1 MFNYIQSFDGG
12 CVRITSN
19 KFAILAIVAVAVL
32 AIAPAASATS
42 FNLTNNNLG
51 LSGVLGTVT
60 TVQNGSNVDVTIQMS
75 PGYAVMVNGGDLG
88 FTTSGGLA
96 LTSSSL
102 SSFSL
107 SGMGATLKSNSTVG
121 GFTFDFLFQTS
132 GSGGQKLPTTLS
144 FTVLN
149 ANVNQITGLGLHFCV
164 LSDERGCATTGFTTT
179 GGNPPAV
186 PEPGTLSLLGTGLVG
201 IGGVVRRRFQS
212 LAS

>member
-1 MFNYIQSFDGG
+1 M
-12 CVRITSN
+12 
-19 KFAILAIVAVAVL
+19 VAVAVL
-32 AIAPAASATS
+32 VMAPAASANS

-60 TVQNGSNVDVTIQMS
+60 TVQNGSNVNVSIQMS
-75 PGYAVMVNGGDLG
+75 PGYAILVNGGDLG
-88 FTTSGGLA
+88 FTTTGGLV

-102 SSFSL
+102 STFSV
-107 SGMGATLKSNSTVG
+107 SGMSATLKSNGTIG
-121 GFTFDFLFQTS
+121 GFTFDSLFQTS

-164 LSDERGCATTGFTTT
+164 LGEERGCATTGFTTT

-201 IGGVVRRRFQS
+201 IAGVVRRRFQP
-212 LAS
+212 

>member
-1 MFNYIQSFDGG
+1 M
-12 CVRITSN
+12 
-19 KFAILAIVAVAVL
+19 VAVAVL
-32 AIAPAASATS
+32 VMAPAASANS

-60 TVQNGSNVDVTIQMS
+60 TVQNGSNVNVSIQMS
-75 PGYAVMVNGGDLG
+75 PGYAILVNGGDLG
-88 FTTSGGLA
+88 FTTTGGLV

-102 SSFSL
+102 STFSV
-107 SGMGATLKSNSTVG
+107 SGMSATLKSNGTIG
-121 GFTFDFLFQTS
+121 GFTFDSLFQTS

-164 LSDERGCATTGFTTT
+164 LGEERGCATTGFTTT
-179 GGNPPAV
+179 GENPPAV

>member
-1 MFNYIQSFDGG
+1 M
-12 CVRITSN
+12 
-19 KFAILAIVAVAVL
+19 
-32 AIAPAASATS
+32 APAASANS

-75 PGYAVMVNGGDLG
+75 PGYAIMVNGGDLG
-88 FTTSGGLA
+88 FTTTGGLA

-102 SSFSL
+102 SSFSV
-107 SGMGATLKSNSTVG
+107 SGMGSTLKSNSIVG

-149 ANVNQITGLGLHFCV
+149 ANVNRITGLGLHFCV
-164 LSDERGCATTGFTTT
+164 LGEERGCVTTGFVRTVENTA
-179 GGNPPAV
+179 PV
-186 PEPGTLSLLGTGLVG
+186 PEPGTLGLLGTGLVG
-201 IGGVVRRRFQS
+201 IAGMVRRRFQS
-212 LAS
+212 